1 MPSMAEQGTDTRHSP
16 GDQPTLDVGGV
27 RVEFHRG
34 GVRRI
39 NLRVRADGSV
49 RVSAPTRVS
58 LRAIEDFVRE
68 RTPWIERQRG
78 RLSAQR
84 QGERER
90 WKNGSMVTLLGR
102 SYALRITCAPMT
114 GESAHVVD
122 DVLLVRA
129 KEDGLSVEDVRRIV
143 SPLARRLLRS
153 EVETLFARFERAIG
167 VRHAKLRIRRM
178 TSRWGSCN
186 VRTATITINHELC
199 FRPHACLECVVV
211 HELCHL
217 LEPSHNGRFHALMD
231 HHYPQWR
238 RAQAYLDAH
247 PPLS

>member
-1 MPSMAEQGTDTRHSP
+1 
-16 GDQPTLDVGGV
+16 
-27 RVEFHRG
+27 
-34 GVRRI
+34 
-39 NLRVRADGSV
+39 
-49 RVSAPTRVS
+49 
-58 LRAIEDFVRE
+58 
-68 RTPWIERQRG
+68 
-78 RLSAQR
+78 
-84 QGERER
+84 
-90 WKNGSMVTLLGR
+90 MVTLLGR

-199 FRPHACLECVVV
+199 FRPHA
-211 HELCHL
+211 
-217 LEPSHNGRFHALMD
+217 S
-231 HHYPQWR
+231 
-238 RAQAYLDAH
+238 RARLIR
-247 PPLS
+247 